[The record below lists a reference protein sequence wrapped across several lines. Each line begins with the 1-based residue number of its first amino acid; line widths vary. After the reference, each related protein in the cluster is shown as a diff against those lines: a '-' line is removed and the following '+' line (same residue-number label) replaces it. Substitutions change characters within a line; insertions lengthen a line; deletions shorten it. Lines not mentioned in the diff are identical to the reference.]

1 MTNNELRAFCASL
14 QINDQQLKQPA
25 QARLLGLGI
34 STLKAQIGSGS
45 GPQSVR
51 AVSVQTEKIVI
62 MLKLLKE
69 HAPQEYDQLL
79 IKALKK

>member
-1 MTNNELRAFCASL
+1 MTNNELRSFCASL
-14 QINDQQLKQPA
+14 TANGEQLKQPA
-25 QARLLGLGI
+25 QARLFGLAV

-45 GPQSVR
+45 GPNSIRPVT
-51 AVSVQTEKIVI
+51 AQTEKIVI

-69 HAPQEYDQLL
+69 HAPQEYEKLL